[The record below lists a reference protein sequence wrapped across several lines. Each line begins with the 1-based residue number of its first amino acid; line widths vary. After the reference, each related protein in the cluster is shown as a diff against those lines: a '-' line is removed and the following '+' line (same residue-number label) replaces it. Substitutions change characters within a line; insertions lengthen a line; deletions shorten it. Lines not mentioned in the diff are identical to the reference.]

1 MGIYQVN
8 QPITRRKKYP
18 VKFRDVYIE
27 DYLLEKLIECADG
40 QMQDILQ
47 IMYLIG
53 QRPID
58 ICKIHRSHIY
68 NGVLHI
74 TQKKTKKK
82 IQFAV
87 VGKLK

>member
-1 MGIYQVN
+1 
-8 QPITRRKKYP
+8 
-18 VKFRDVYIE
+18 
-27 DYLLEKLIECADG
+27 
-40 QMQDILQ
+40 MQDILQ

-74 TQKKTKKK
+74 TQNYYLKK
-82 IQFAV
+82 
-87 VGKLK
+87 